1 MPGTRFTKTL
11 SDPCMYTPEGFNDTI
26 ATVTLYADKI
36 LTYERYK
43 QAAKRLKASG
53 EAAEGHVPKSLRFG
67 R

>member
-1 MPGTRFTKTL
+1 
-11 SDPCMYTPEGFNDTI
+11 MYTPEGFNDTI